1 MFATVV
7 VSVTTIVTF
16 ASLFYFMAAL
26 WSARSFLRRPLQS
39 QSQPADFAPSVSILK
54 PLKGFDPG
62 MFEAFASHCRQQYE
76 GEYELLFGVSSLDDP
91 AVAAVQRL
99 QAEFPDQPGVRSI
112 RLILCTEKLGLNGKI
127 SNVVQMAAQA
137 RFDYL
142 ILNDSDIHVS
152 PRYLTRIL
160 APFAAPQPTR
170 SGINRPVGLVT
181 APYRGIAHGTIGSHA
196 TLGSK
201 MEALGISTDFFPGV
215 LTALMLDREIRF
227 GLGSTLAVSRAA
239 LAAAGGFEVLVD
251 ALADD
256 YQLGLNVA
264 NAGYAVVLSREIVDT
279 SVPPYSLS
287 GFFAHQLRW
296 ARAVRDSRKLGYLGL
311 IFTFGLPLA
320 VFNCIASAFSLPSL
334 ALLSLTAAA
343 RLTVAL
349 TIGVG
354 VLRDRQVLRDLW
366 LLPLRDFC
374 ALWVWIWSFAGNTV
388 LWRGEEFLLKDGKL
402 LRQGSESASQQAG
415 ESVPPP
421 PAS

>member
-1 MFATVV
+1 M
-7 VSVTTIVTF
+7 
-16 ASLFYFMAAL
+16 ASLWAA
-26 WSARSFLRRPLQS
+26 RGFLRRRPL

-62 MFEAFASHCRQQYE
+62 MFEAFASHCRQQYA
-76 GEYELLFGVSSLDDP
+76 GEYEMLFGVSSLDDP

-99 QAEFPDQPGVRSI
+99 QAEFPDQPGRRSI
-112 RLILCTEKLGLNGKI
+112 RLILCPEKLGLNGKI
-127 SNVVQMAAQA
+127 SNAVQMAAQA

-152 PRYLTRIL
+152 PHYLTRIL
-160 APFAAPQPTR
+160 APFASLQPTR
-170 SGINRPVGLVT
+170 PGINKPVGLVT
-181 APYRGIAHGTIGSHA
+181 APYRGIAHHTI
-196 TLGSK
+196 GSK
-201 MEALGISTDFFPGV
+201 MEALGIATDFFPGV

-227 GLGSTLAVSRAA
+227 GLGSTLAVSRDA
-239 LAAAGGFEVLVD
+239 LVATGGFESLVD
-251 ALADD
+251 SLADD
-256 YQLGLNVA
+256 YQLGLNIA
-264 NAGYAVVLSREIVDT
+264 NAEYAVVLSREIVDT
-279 SVPPYSLS
+279 SVPAYSLS

-296 ARAVRDSRKLGYLGL
+296 ARAVRDSRKLGYVGL

-349 TIGVG
+349 SIGVG

-374 ALWVWIWSFAGNTV
+374 ALWVWIWSFAGNNVT
-388 LWRGEEFLLKDGKL
+388 WRGEEFQLKDGKL
-402 LRQGSESASQQAG
+402 MRGAADTPTRS
-415 ESVPPP
+415 
-421 PAS
+421 